1 MGESLRAPDPM
12 AYQNPRLRPQRF
24 LGLSWEQITTQL
36 QGLERQ
42 QAMAVWQWAHY
53 RYSSL
58 GTAQESYARRYGV
71 AATTRRIDR
80 VRSWLNLR
88 FIGEV

>member
-1 MGESLRAPDPM
+1 M

-42 QAMAVWQWAHY
+42 QAMALWQWGHY

-58 GTAQESYARRYGV
+58 GTAQERYWKRYGV
-71 AATTRRIDR
+71 DATTRRIDR
-80 VRSWLNLR
+80 VRSWLNLEP
-88 FIGEV
+88 IG

>member
-1 MGESLRAPDPM
+1 M
-12 AYQNPRLRPQRF
+12 AYQSPRLRPERF
-24 LGLSWEQITTQL
+24 LGMSWEQITTQL

-42 QAMAVWQWAHY
+42 QALAIWQWANY

-58 GTAQESYARRYGV
+58 GTDQERHWHRYGV
-71 AATTRRIDR
+71 ESVTRRIDR

-88 FIGEV
+88 EI

>member
-1 MGESLRAPDPM
+1 M

-42 QAMAVWQWAHY
+42 QAMALWQWCHY

-58 GTAQESYARRYGV
+58 GTAQERYWKRYGV
-71 AATTRRIDR
+71 DATTRRIDR
-80 VRSWLNLR
+80 VRSWLNLKP
-88 FIGEV
+88 IG